1 MICVF
6 SFFFISIALYYL
18 LFEITIFLALF
29 SEIDRIVSGLESSV
43 NLLVV
48 VEFINDSDINFSQV
62 ELGAIQITTY
72 PKYFS

>member
-18 LFEITIFLALF
+18 LFEIAIFLALF
-29 SEIDRIVSGLESSV
+29 SKIDRIVSGLESSV

-48 VEFINDSDINFSQV
+48 VKFINDSDINFSQV
-62 ELGAIQITTY
+62 ELRAIQI
-72 PKYFS
+72 